1 MEILLRE
8 ATETDLALIMSW
20 RSNPDIYQGFYSQKA
35 PLVWEEH
42 LRWWESR
49 NKDWHQFIIVLV
61 DDTSFRDIGVISI
74 GQCDNWNPEI
84 GVFIGE
90 VSLWGKGLAA
100 DAIGEALK
108 WLREN
113 GYSQIHT
120 TIKDDNERSI
130 RLVTKLGFQR
140 VCKARKGESRYEK
153 VL

>member
-49 NKDWHQFIIVLV
+49 NKNWHQFVIVLNE
-61 DDTSFRDIGVISI
+61 DTHFRDVGLVVIA
-74 GQCDNWNPEI
+74 QTDNWNPEI
-84 GVFIGE
+84 GIFVGE
-90 VSLWGKGLAA
+90 VSLWGKGIGKA
-100 DAIGEALK
+100 AIGLALQ
-108 WLREN
+108 WLRKR
-113 GYSQIHT
+113 GYSHTHT
-120 TIKDDNERSI
+120 TIKDDNKRSI
-130 RLVTKLGFQR
+130 KLFTILGFQR
-140 VCKARKGESRYEK
+140 VCEARKGESRYEK